1 MNSLEKVFVNNP
13 FRSFMLRVLTTDLL
27 GRADVSLRGKAV
39 LEIGCCQG
47 AGTDLLVRSCGADHM
62 VAFDYNGVQQ
72 PLERGEFATSRPGE
86 RKDIIRKW
94 IQAKR

>member
-1 MNSLEKVFVNNP
+1 MNSLEKVLVNNP

-39 LEIGCCQG
+39 LEIGCGQG

-62 VAFDYNGVQQ
+62 VAFDYTGVQQ
-72 PLERGEFATSRPGE
+72 ALEWGEIAASQPGK
-86 RKDIIRKW
+86 RKDIIKKW
-94 IQAKR
+94 TQAKG